1 MRFPK
6 SFHFVPNRILAFA
19 LCLACCNRQPL
30 EFTSVACEKKAAI
43 SLHQALCLS
52 VSHFLFAA
60 ASLFTYSDPF
70 LFGLFLSC
78 SLRSFVPRRGRV
90 AFVATW
96 PRNRFAVLSRTRLSK
111 PSFSDS
117 WRQSPSLKVCC
128 WSTIRSCCENGG
140 QFLMPCKFRGNMSWS
155 ASSRLHRFA
164 APLPCS
170 FPGTPC
176 GCIPFFGG
184 SFFILGH
191 STPAASSGCTPR
203 CAGKK
208 PLSASACFEYRR
220 VLIRFDLAPL
230 GAGHSWRSRAIA

>member
-1 MRFPK
+1 MLPVKK
-6 SFHFVPNRILAFA
+6 SGYQFASGLVSFSLPTFVCCSLAFH
-19 LCLACCNRQPL
+19 LLG
-30 EFTSVACEKKAAI
+30 
-43 SLHQALCLS
+43 
-52 VSHFLFAA
+52 
-60 ASLFTYSDPF
+60 
-70 LFGLFLSC
+70 FGLFLSC

-128 WSTIRSCCENGG
+128 WSTIRSCCGNGG

-208 PLSASACFEYRR
+208 PLSASVCFEYRR
-220 VLIRFDLAPL
+220 VLIRFGTSWSRTLMALARNCVINGRAKVTSATPL
-230 GAGHSWRSRAIA
+230 LGQSVPQVALDPWKARES